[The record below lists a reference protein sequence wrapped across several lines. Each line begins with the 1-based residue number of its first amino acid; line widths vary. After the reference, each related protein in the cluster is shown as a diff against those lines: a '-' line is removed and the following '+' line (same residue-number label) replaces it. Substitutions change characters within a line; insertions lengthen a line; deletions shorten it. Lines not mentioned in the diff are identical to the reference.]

1 MLMVKAMADKQFYVY
16 ILASRLGG
24 TLYIGVTSRLVQRT
38 YEHRESLAEGFSK
51 RHGVKRL
58 VYYEACPTAES
69 AILREK
75 QMKEWR
81 RAWKIELIERENPN
95 WIDLYPIITR

>member
-1 MLMVKAMADKQFYVY
+1 MTDKQFYVY
-16 ILASRLGG
+16 ILASRIGG

-38 YEHRESLAEGFSK
+38 YEHREGVAEGFSK
-51 RHGVKRL
+51 RYGVKRL
-58 VYYEACPTAES
+58 VYYEAHTTAEA

-81 RAWKIELIERENPN
+81 RAWRIELIERENPN
-95 WIDLYPIITR
+95 WVDLYPIITR